1 MITDGRRSIIENFL
15 LVEGGK
21 TEPGGFIM
29 YHLGHDYEMNIPYLK
44 HLVKSY
50 ISHYSVTHALVVV
63 LLKRTLARY
72 FSQSLKHFYSLF
84 MIIPRKLKVESITLA
99 NVSLSSIIST

>member
-21 TEPGGFIM
+21 TEPGGYIM

-50 ISHYSVTHALVVV
+50 ISRYSVTHALVVV

-72 FSQSLKHFYSLF
+72 FFTVLKTFLLLVYDN
-84 MIIPRKLKVESITLA
+84 PPKA
-99 NVSLSSIIST
+99 